1 MKRFYKQA
9 TVAPAEGGYAVLL
22 DGKPIRTPAK
32 AGLVVKSRKL
42 AEAMAE
48 EWQTQGEEI
57 DPADLPL
64 TRLAGTVIDLIEPRR
79 AQIIAEIA
87 KYAATDLLCYRA
99 EGPPEL
105 ASRQHAS
112 WQEHLDWAG
121 SRYAPLAVTQGIAPL
136 EQAPEALEVYAAAV
150 AAHDSMILS
159 ALYIASS
166 ALGSLVL
173 ALALIEGRIDAEQA
187 FAASQLDES
196 FQIERWG
203 EDAEAAKRRT
213 GIKDDI
219 DLASRFVYLHR
230 AG

>member
-9 TVAPAEGGYAVLL
+9 AVAPAEGGYAVLL
-22 DGKPIRTPAK
+22 DGKPIHTPAK
-32 AGLVVKSRKL
+32 TTLVVKSRKL

-48 EWQTQGEEI
+48 EWQTEDEEI
-57 DPADLPL
+57 NLTDLHL

-99 EGPPEL
+99 ESPPEL
-105 ASRQHAS
+105 AARQHAA
-112 WQEHLDWAG
+112 WQTHLDWAG

-136 EQAPEALEVYAAAV
+136 EQAPEALESYRAAV
-150 AAHDSMILS
+150 AAHDSMILA
-159 ALYIASS
+159 ALYVATS

-187 FAASQLDES
+187 FTTSQLDES

-203 EDAEAAKRRT
+203 EDDEAARRRA
-213 GIKDDI
+213 GLKDDI
-219 DLASRFVYLHR
+219 DLAARFAEFHR